1 MCARSERW
9 QRLKRCEESGCL
21 MREGEGEERACE
33 KVNEGE
39 RGREERTAVCEC
51 WLVVTQM
58 KVVRKGGGGFVMV
71 HTRQM

>member
-1 MCARSERW
+1 M
-9 QRLKRCEESGCL
+9 EEVRGVRVFV
-21 MREGEGEERACE
+21 MREGEGEGRACE

-51 WLVVTQM
+51 WLLVTQM
-58 KVVRKGGGGFVMV
+58 KVVRKGDGGFVMV

>member
-1 MCARSERW
+1 
-9 QRLKRCEESGCL
+9 

-39 RGREERTAVCEC
+39 RGREERTAVCAC

-58 KVVRKGGGGFVMV
+58 KVVRKGDGGFVMV